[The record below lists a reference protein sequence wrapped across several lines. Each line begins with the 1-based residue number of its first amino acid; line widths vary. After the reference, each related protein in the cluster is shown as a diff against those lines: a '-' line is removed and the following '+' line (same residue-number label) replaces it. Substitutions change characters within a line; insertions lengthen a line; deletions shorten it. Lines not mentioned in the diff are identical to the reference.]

1 MMLEASCPS
10 FSKLPLFEVP
20 RSSFLRHP
28 GARFRGHLLFEAP
41 RCSLLWS
48 SAPRLR
54 NFVASVVKKFSHDSI
69 GSGEGAL
76 VVGGEGLDG
85 ATGRNQPAGAVHL
98 KHRQTSKNFAG
109 FCSVSKFI

>member
-54 NFVASVVKKFSHDSI
+54 IFVASVVKIFFHDSI
-69 GSGEGAL
+69 GSGEGWWW
-76 VVGGEGLDG
+76 GGGLDG

>member
-1 MMLEASCPS
+1 MLVLEAT
-10 FSKLPLFEVP
+10 
-20 RSSFLRHP
+20 SFLRHP
-28 GARFRGHLLFEAP
+28 GARFCGAP
-41 RCSLLWS
+41 PLV
-48 SAPRLR
+48 LR
-54 NFVASVVKKFSHDSI
+54 NFVASVVKIFSHDSI